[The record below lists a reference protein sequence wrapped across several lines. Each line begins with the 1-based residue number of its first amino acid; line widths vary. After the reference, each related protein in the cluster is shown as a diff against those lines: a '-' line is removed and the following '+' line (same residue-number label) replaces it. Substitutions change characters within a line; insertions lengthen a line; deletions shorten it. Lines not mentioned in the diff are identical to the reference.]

1 MEKKTRLWII
11 LASLL
16 LAAALGAALRLA
28 RTGHERPI
36 KGSGLSNR
44 EVEEIERSL
53 AAASGRIEEAIGGA
67 CEEAGGLTA
76 RERSTLERDRAA
88 AGQARDLA
96 NGLEGIGENADGAAR
111 YLDELASL
119 LAELQRR
126 SQGAS
131 P

>member
-1 MEKKTRLWII
+1 MFV
-11 LASLL
+11 AALL
-16 LAAALGAALRLA
+16 LAAAFGSAIRLA
-28 RTGHERPI
+28 TAGHAEPPSGSSLNDREIKELERRAEA
-36 KGSGLSNR
+36 G
-44 EVEEIERSL
+44 
-53 AAASGRIEEAIGGA
+53 SGRIEEAIGGA

-96 NGLEGIGENADGAAR
+96 NGLEGIGETEAGAR
-111 YLDELASL
+111 ECLDELAEL
-119 LAELQRR
+119 VKELQRR